1 MFMRFN
7 QSVAKRHAAL
17 QKGDKGFTL
26 IELLV
31 VIIIIGI
38 LAAIAIPVFL
48 NQRTGAWKASVASD
62 LKNAATVVETYGSA
76 HNGSFA
82 SFPGA
87 GTAVT
92 TAVPGTSG
100 IKVSAD
106 NSITVT
112 LVGTTGYTIKGSNT
126 NVTGSQTYDSAN
138 GGLKD
143 WSTTP

>member
-48 NQRTGAWKASVASD
+48 NQRQSAWKASVGSD
-62 LKNAATVVETYGSA
+62 LKNAAVAVETYGSA
-76 HNGSFA
+76 HNGSYKDFTPT
-82 SFPGA
+82 SE
-87 GTAVT
+87 VT
-92 TAVPGTSG
+92 SATSG
-100 IKVSAD
+100 APFKVSD
-106 NSITVT
+106 GNTLTVT
-112 LVGTTGYTIKGSNT
+112 IASDGNSFTIVGSNS
-126 NVTGSQTYDSAN
+126 NVTGGTQTYSSGG
-138 GGLKD
+138 GGLGKF
-143 WSTTP
+143 TP